1 MTEYPLK
8 PPVDEGILDRL
19 SALLSRLGLPITIT
33 IGYAIVRETTTC
45 TAVGL
50 KNLLQEGV
58 QQYEIYPALA
68 ATNRILSNATN
79 IFQIIRHGVIIRT
92 KEGNYYYIGGKSNY
106 WAGGRSFHAYQGSTE
121 FTLNP
126 QGKEDSPIWQKIRE
140 ANSNII
146 VLQVKT
152 TRLSTQWVNPKPPED
167 CQSFIVGPLLN
178 WIESQ
183 GRGAIIT
190 NYTPRFTIFSN
201 FDTKIPGLFVYKS
214 GGKLTADPLLTIM
227 RSVSLTPPYP
237 YFAILTP
244 IPPSITAVPP
254 NIYDIARILFTV
266 FPASLDKDL
275 CEFILIGS
283 QTMCNY
289 LASDSSYKEMLVGS
303 PVFSAYSCPSGCKSV
318 GLVGFVY
325 SINENLAEQLS
336 HNNFP
341 LASLFFVPGPS
352 TVNGEYTDQSIE
364 EYANLLGVGDLLSL
378 SRRYASSAKRAES
391 EIITALGL
399 SAAIAVAIISL
410 VEWYEDWQKTYDE
423 AKKYAEV
430 AKNVVERIRNYLN
443 SSRQYEL
450 LSYVDECVAN
460 SIGELG
466 EESLNEDELYDSSLK
481 CVLEHRIRGYPTIE

>member
-1 MTEYPLK
+1 MSEYPPI
-8 PPVDEGILDRL
+8 PPVSEGIFDGL
-19 SALLSRLGLPITIT
+19 STVLGRLGLPIAIT
-33 IGYAIVRETTTC
+33 IGYTIVRETTTC

-50 KNLLQEGV
+50 KNMLKEEV

-68 ATNRILSNATN
+68 ATDRILSNASN
-79 IFQIIRHGVIIRT
+79 IFQVIRHGVIIRT
-92 KEGNYYYIGGKSNY
+92 KEGNYYYVGGKSNY

-140 ANSNII
+140 ANSNIV

-152 TRLSTQWVNPKPPED
+152 TRLSTEWVNPKPPED
-167 CQSFIVGPLLN
+167 CQAIIVGPLLN

-183 GRGAIIT
+183 GRGAMIT
-190 NYTPRFTIFSN
+190 NYTPAFTILGEN
-201 FDTKIPGLFVYKS
+201 NITIPGRIVYKS
-214 GGKLTADPLLTIM
+214 GGKLTASTLLGLM
-227 RSVSLTPPYP
+227 RSTSLTPPYP

-244 IPPSITAVPP
+244 IPPNLGTVPP
-254 NIYDIARILFTV
+254 NIQSIARILFAV

-283 QTMCNY
+283 QELCDR
-289 LASDSSYKEMLVGS
+289 LASNSSYNEMFVGA

-325 SINENLAEQLS
+325 SINENLLEKLS
-336 HNNFP
+336 GNNFP
-341 LASLFFVPGPS
+341 LVPLFFVPGPG

-364 EYANLLGVGDLLSL
+364 EYANLLGVGDVLSL
-378 SRRYASSAKRAES
+378 SRRYVSSAKRAES

-399 SAAIAVAIISL
+399 SAGIAVAIISL
-410 VEWYEDWQKTYDE
+410 VEWYEDWQKIYDE
-423 AKKYAEV
+423 AKKYGEV
-430 AKNVVERIRNYLN
+430 AKNVVEKVRNYLN
-443 SSRQYEL
+443 SSRQYDL

-460 SIGELG
+460 SISELR
-466 EESLNEDELYDSSLK
+466 EESFNEDELYDSSLS
-481 CVLEHRIRGYPTIE
+481 CVLEHRGRGYQLIE